1 MIKSESRVDFTPLR
15 HYSSLFKILRIV
27 RRVRMVLV
35 RLLVLAII
43 AGVFGIIFYVLRSMD
58 HQIGIENSTEVSSH
72 SYEYSYDSSSSTI
85 DLGLL
90 LWLAISIPI
99 IFYILKLVY
108 MNMIWQAFAKKNGF
122 QVVEPRD
129 RVAVETVSVP
139 SFRGKLLALS
149 AGIVTGIYRGTPFAL
164 FTRQYKEGGILR
176 WRERQMDTILMLSMP
191 VRLPHIVI
199 NARSNEKARRSNLST
214 SFPGDYH
221 FRFEGTYGG
230 KYDVYAEPASRIM
243 TLQLFTPDVLMVLY
257 EKLSNADIEIQGDKL
272 WIVQRY
278 GVLNDKLAH
287 DLFEASNA
295 LYGELEKQIGSARL
309 LEKTATAPTLG

>member
-1 MIKSESRVDFTPLR
+1 MTSNGNQVDFTPLR
-15 HYSSLFKILRIV
+15 HYSRVFKILRII

-43 AGVFGIIFYVLRSMD
+43 AGVFGIIFYILRSIE
-58 HQIGIENSTEVSSH
+58 HQIGAEDSAGSSSY
-72 SYEYSYDSSSSTI
+72 SYEYSYDGSSSTI

-99 IFYILKLVY
+99 IFYVLKLVY

-122 QVVEPRD
+122 QVVESRD
-129 RVAVETVSVP
+129 RAAVEIVSVP

-149 AGIVTGIYRGTPFAL
+149 AGIVTGIYRGTQFAL

-176 WRERQMDTILMLSMP
+176 WREHQMDTILMLSMP
-191 VRLPHIVI
+191 ARLPHIVI
-199 NARSNEKARRSNLST
+199 NARGNERARRSNLSA
-214 SFPGDYH
+214 SFPGNYH
-221 FRFEGTYGG
+221 FRFEGVYGS
-230 KYDVYAEPASRIM
+230 KYDVYAEPASRIT

-257 EKLSNADIEIQGDKL
+257 DKLPNADIEIQGDKL

-278 GVLNDKLAH
+278 GVLDDSLAY
-287 DLFEASNA
+287 DLFEASHA
-295 LYGELEKQIGSARL
+295 LYGELEKQVRSARL
-309 LEKTATAPTLG
+309 LEKQ